1 MQGSQQQQRQDS
13 GKKRK
18 KPEYVYGNYPF
29 YYGYRVGKT
38 LEEDPRVSVFK
49 QEWIENRDCLDIGC
63 NEGHV
68 TIALAVKFCC
78 KSMVGVDIDS
88 KLIYKARC
96 NLQHEVEAL
105 EKEEKSKEDERKVE
119 DGERIAEEKCLEG
132 IGTQKVG
139 LKVAAAANDDGGE
152 NEKELATCHDDEKD
166 GVEEKGIGK
175 MRAAEEKDGVKH
187 ESMAAVE
194 SCEKEAERSFVEVVS
209 VRTQGDNSVETATAV
224 HFEGSENGVT
234 EKEFLASHTSDGVEE
249 KEKMEANRVEPAA
262 KENGAQKT
270 EETVFGVNG
279 GSQANSMEEADEGY
293 PFKQGG
299 EQKNSGKTP
308 STDSEEAAV
317 EQKAAKCGVVAGG
330 KHTAKEAGDDVLS
343 GLELSER
350 VTFKTQN
357 YLDVYC
363 KPGTYDTI
371 LCLSISKWIHL
382 NWGDEGLLKFFAKV
396 FKELRPGGRLVLEPQ
411 PWESYSKKR
420 RVSEVTRK
428 NFQRIKLRPDNFP
441 SILTEKIGFK
451 FYEEISSEL
460 PSDKSGFRRPLFV
473 YHK

>member
-1 MQGSQQQQRQDS
+1 KMQGSQQQDC

-49 QEWIENRDCLDIGC
+49 REWIENRDCLDIGC

-105 EKEEKSKEDERKVE
+105 EKEEKSKEDERK
-119 DGERIAEEKCLEG
+119 
-132 IGTQKVG
+132 
-139 LKVAAAANDDGGE
+139 
-152 NEKELATCHDDEKD
+152 
-166 GVEEKGIGK
+166 
-175 MRAAEEKDGVKH
+175 
-187 ESMAAVE
+187 
-194 SCEKEAERSFVEVVS
+194 
-209 VRTQGDNSVETATAV
+209 
-224 HFEGSENGVT
+224 
-234 EKEFLASHTSDGVEE
+234 
-249 KEKMEANRVEPAA
+249 
-262 KENGAQKT
+262 
-270 EETVFGVNG
+270 
-279 GSQANSMEEADEGY
+279 
-293 PFKQGG
+293 QGG

-317 EQKAAKCGVVAGG
+317 VQKAAI
-330 KHTAKEAGDDVLS
+330 

>member
-96 NLQHEVEAL
+96 NLQHE
-105 EKEEKSKEDERKVE
+105 
-119 DGERIAEEKCLEG
+119 
-132 IGTQKVG
+132 
-139 LKVAAAANDDGGE
+139 
-152 NEKELATCHDDEKD
+152 
-166 GVEEKGIGK
+166 
-175 MRAAEEKDGVKH
+175 
-187 ESMAAVE
+187 
-194 SCEKEAERSFVEVVS
+194 
-209 VRTQGDNSVETATAV
+209 
-224 HFEGSENGVT
+224 
-234 EKEFLASHTSDGVEE
+234 
-249 KEKMEANRVEPAA
+249 
-262 KENGAQKT
+262 
-270 EETVFGVNG
+270 
-279 GSQANSMEEADEGY
+279 
-293 PFKQGG
+293 
-299 EQKNSGKTP
+299 NSGKTP